1 MLELLGDN
9 SWIVGKVLVA
19 TWETIYMVLISTV
32 LSYLFGLPLGII
44 LVTTAKNHIMEN
56 KGLNRVLG
64 SIVNTTRSV
73 PFIIFLILLIPLTR
87 FVVGT
92 PIGTVA
98 SIVPLTLAAIPFV
111 ARMVETS
118 LKEIEW
124 GLVEAAVSMGAS
136 NSQVVSKVLVPEA
149 MPSLLLGF
157 AITAINLVGYS
168 AMAGIVGGGG
178 LGTLAYYYGYQR
190 YEDTVMWITVIVL
203 IILVQGVQMLG
214 DNLAGKI
221 ANKRR

>member
-9 SWIVGKVLVA
+9 SWMADKVLLA

-32 LSYLFGLPLGII
+32 LSYLAGLPLGII
-44 LVTTAKNHIMEN
+44 LVTTNENHILEN
-56 KGLNRVLG
+56 KSLNQVLG
-64 SIVNTTRSV
+64 SIVNAARSI
-73 PFIIFLILLIPLTR
+73 PFIIFLILLIPFTR
-87 FVVGT
+87 FLIGT
-92 PIGTVA
+92 SIGTVA

-111 ARMVETS
+111 ARIVETS
-118 LKEIEW
+118 LKEIEQ
-124 GLVEAAVSMGAS
+124 GLIEAAVSMGA
-136 NSQVVSKVLVPEA
+136 NARQIIGKVLLPEA
-149 MPSLLLGF
+149 MPSLFLGV

-203 IILVQGVQMLG
+203 IILVQGMQMLG
-214 DNLAGKI
+214 DNLASKI